1 MCARLGRFLVFSLFV
16 LWYFPHLSQ
25 RVKFP
30 TQEVL
35 SEQKRREE
43 AFLKF
48 RVWCFRSQKLKPRGD
63 AGKKASWD
71 KGRLPTFPAQEQ
83 IRSPGSKGC
92 GWVVSREGKDEEE
105 AAEERPSLHRRRLG
119 QSDHADKNRGVHIGW
134 YLNHT
139 GDNHNDICKCLLS
152 T

>member
-16 LWYFPHLSQ
+16 LGYFPHLSQ

-48 RVWCFRSQKLKPRGD
+48 RVWRFRSQKLKPRGD
-63 AGKKASWD
+63 AGKKAS
-71 KGRLPTFPAQEQ
+71 
-83 IRSPGSKGC
+83 
-92 GWVVSREGKDEEE
+92 
-105 AAEERPSLHRRRLG
+105 
-119 QSDHADKNRGVHIGW
+119 
-134 YLNHT
+134 
-139 GDNHNDICKCLLS
+139 
-152 T
+152 